1 MNGKLVLALS
11 MFGLAMGV
19 ATVFVIPSS
28 IEPLFWL
35 GIFVFCAA
43 IIARK
48 APGRP
53 FLHGLLLGLLNSV
66 WVTGA
71 HVIFFDSYSAGHAR
85 EAAMAANAPLP
96 ARAMMALTGPV
107 IGLVSGVVV
116 GLFALIATKLLK
128 RGKPEIAA

>member
-96 ARAMMALTGPV
+96 ARAMTALTAPL
-107 IGLVSGVVV
+107 IGLVSRRGPPP
-116 GLFALIATKLLK
+116 LLAHLHHTLEP
-128 RGKPEIAA
+128 R

>member
-107 IGLVSGVVV
+107 IGLVSGVVL
-116 GLFALIATKLLK
+116 GLFALIAPKLLK
-128 RGKPEIAA
+128 RGKPELAG

>member
-11 MFGLAMGV
+11 MFGLLMAV

-35 GIFVFCAA
+35 AIFVFCAVV
-43 IIARK
+43 IARK

-71 HVIFFDSYSAGHAR
+71 HLIFFDSYLARHAR
-85 EAAMAANAPLP
+85 EAAMAANSPLP
-96 ARAMMALTGPV
+96 PRAMMAVTGPV
-107 IGLVSGVVV
+107 IGLVSGVVL

-128 RGKPEIAA
+128 RDKPGIAA